1 MTTNKSKVTRHKK
14 RHICMES
21 VQLHILYN
29 PWNSSGQNTGLGNCS
44 LFQGIFP
51 TQGSNPGL
59 LHCKGILYQLSYQGR
74 HIYIY
79 IWLTVRR
86 KSQSTEIDPEL
97 TELLEWVGNDFKMNI
112 VTVFYTFKLDIENI
126 NMCKTN
132 TIL

>member
-44 LFQGIFP
+44 LSQGIFP

-74 HIYIY
+74 HIY

>member
-1 MTTNKSKVTRHKK
+1 
-14 RHICMES
+14 MES

-29 PWNSSGQNTGLGNCS
+29 PWNSPGQNTGLGNCS

-79 IWLTVRR
+79 IYD
-86 KSQSTEIDPEL
+86 SQ
-97 TELLEWVGNDFKMNI
+97 LEGKVNQL
-112 VTVFYTFKLDIENI
+112 KLIQN
-126 NMCKTN
+126 
-132 TIL
+132 

>member
-14 RHICMES
+14 RHIYMES
-21 VQLHILYN
+21 LQLYILYN
-29 PWNSSGQNTGLGNCS
+29 PWNSPVQNTGVGSCS
-44 LFQGIFP
+44 LFQGIFR

-79 IWLTVRR
+79 IYIYMQLTIRR

-97 TELLEWVGNDFKMNI
+97 TELLK
-112 VTVFYTFKLDIENI
+112 
-126 NMCKTN
+126 
-132 TIL
+132 